1 MNCTRKNT
9 SVQPLYSIACKETRG
24 GGMVIHCKTSP
35 TPAFTSQQQRAAPGE
50 YPASASP
57 RCTGSAHAQAQPPW
71 IKGSVVSRELRG
83 AGGTSQAGA
92 GITLPREQRSAPSP
106 CPRNPD
112 RAAPLPFTAAP
123 PDLWPRDHA
132 ETLGR
137 CWERQQLRKA
147 VKHLAPRPKQELG
160 DTKLTPKHI
169 PRAEEADGD
178 PGCQQDMGSA
188 PPAALHGP
196 DFNLLVC

>member
-1 MNCTRKNT
+1 MVSVPPPAPHTPQEHPYPITQDSMNCTRKNT

-24 GGMVIHCKTSP
+24 GGMVIHSKTSP
-35 TPAFTSQQQRAAPGE
+35 IPAFTPQQQRAAPGE
-50 YPASASP
+50 YPAPASP
-57 RCTGSAHAQAQPPW
+57 QCMGSAHAQAQPSW
-71 IKGSVVSRELRG
+71 KKGSVVLRELRG

-92 GITLPREQRSAPSP
+92 GITWPREQRSAPSP

-137 CWERQQLRKA
+137 CWERQQAAQEGCEKTSL
-147 VKHLAPRPKQELG
+147 LAQSRSWG
-160 DTKLTPKHI
+160 T
-169 PRAEEADGD
+169 R
-178 PGCQQDMGSA
+178 S
-188 PPAALHGP
+188 
-196 DFNLLVC
+196 